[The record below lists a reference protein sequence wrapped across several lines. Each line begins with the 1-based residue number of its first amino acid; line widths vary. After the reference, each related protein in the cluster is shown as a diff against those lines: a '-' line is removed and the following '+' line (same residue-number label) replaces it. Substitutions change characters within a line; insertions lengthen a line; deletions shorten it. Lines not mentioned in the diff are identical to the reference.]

1 MPFDF
6 SRWSKQNMELRT
18 AVFGHWWFGDL
29 TKLQQHRKVFV
40 PGTVLETQD
49 FKLVSFV
56 LNNLKLWIFVDLSIQ
71 FCPLLLPSITLPT
84 PFTRARP
91 FQGPSNTSSPRNLN
105 TQILT
110 TFNPWSPMVVVVNR
124 YGRPGLWIV
133 KEKQKRKRKEQGPHD
148 LTTTRWPLWQTGR
161 GPIAAAD
168 ALAVE
173 NRIFGNSLKLQ
184 KISVS
189 SLKSVNRSQ
198 AELWHGTTLYIIFFR
213 FFSVTI
219 QMLVFLFFTEQK
231 RIFQLFSFCKIV
243 SLLRR
248 HLLSPCNFSHIQAF
262 GAEAEA
268 RI

>member
-6 SRWSKQNMELRT
+6 FPVDQNRT
-18 AVFGHWWFGDL
+18 WNWGQLCFVIGDL

-56 LNNLKLWIFVDLSIQ
+56 SNNLMLWIFVDLSIQ

-110 TFNPWSPMVVVVNR
+110 TSNPWSPMVVVVNR

-133 KEKQKRKRKEQGPHD
+133 KEKQKRKSKEQGPHD
-148 LTTTRWPLWQTGR
+148 LTTTHCGR
-161 GPIAAAD
+161 LDGAQIAAAD

-189 SLKSVNRSQ
+189 SLKSVSWSQ
-198 AELWHGTTLYIIFFR
+198 AEQLYILIFFR
-213 FFSVTI
+213 CFSVTI

-262 GAEAEA
+262 GAEA